1 MTVDILSTAI
11 HLCNTAQ
18 CYSCEITLVAPQSQK
33 VQTHTREQLLK
44 QPGYVV
50 FYAGENTKLA
60 IFAGNTHQNS
70 SIHIKL
76 S

>member
-1 MTVDILSTAI
+1 M
-11 HLCNTAQ
+11 
-18 CYSCEITLVAPQSQK
+18 LVAPQSQK